1 MNFVTVD
8 LILFPIKNE
17 DILPTGE
24 ISILSRKCTLKNIMT
39 PYSETQEFNKTSLI
53 NKSAILAYFQVA

>member
-24 ISILSRKCTLKNIMT
+24 ISILSRKCTLKNIIDYDT
-39 PYSETQEFNKTSLI
+39 IILRLKSLI
-53 NKSAILAYFQVA
+53 KQV

>member
-24 ISILSRKCTLKNIMT
+24 ISILQGNVHLKTLWHHN
-39 PYSETQEFNKTSLI
+39 SETQEFNKTSLI
-53 NKSAILAYFQVA
+53 NKSEILAYFKVA